1 MPAVVLQLT
10 RVGFLVLL
18 WLFIFAVVRTIRADM
33 RQLAAQEPRSSKR
46 TRRVRDQV
54 AAAPTGPPRQLVVT
68 AGHLSG
74 TRIALSSAP
83 VLIGRADDSTLMLDD
98 DYASSRHARLT
109 LQSNSYW
116 LEDLGS
122 TNGTYL
128 DRTRVTAPVPVPAL
142 TPIRIGRTVFELR
155 P

>member
-1 MPAVVLQLT
+1 M
-10 RVGFLVLL
+10 
-18 WLFIFAVVRTIRADM
+18 
-33 RQLAAQEPRSSKR
+33 
-46 TRRVRDQV
+46 
-54 AAAPTGPPRQLVVT
+54 
-68 AGHLSG
+68 
-74 TRIALSSAP
+74 
-83 VLIGRADDSTLMLDD
+83 LIGRADDSTLMLDD